1 MELNVDVDIDVDKLD
16 DGDDDNM
23 PKRKSHDEIMC
34 SGCVCVCR
42 TAAHVLREV
51 CTYAAAR
58 ARSYS
63 LFMCSDKPD
72 DEKKK
77 NNNLYEHISYC
88 LCRTFIHT
96 EQIASF

>member
-1 MELNVDVDIDVDKLD
+1 MDVDIDVDKLD
-16 DGDDDNM
+16 DGGDDDDNM

-34 SGCVCVCR
+34 LGCVCVCR

-63 LFMCSDKPD
+63 LFMCTDKPD
-72 DEKKK
+72 DEKKM
-77 NNNLYEHISYC
+77 YVHISYC